1 MRNRILKRPMFRM
14 GGSTEGIMS
23 GLDTPKLEASRQG
36 YNKGDVVE
44 YRTGDETIGELSS
57 ADVLGRDIEQLFPRL
72 QGLRDRLISRDRGR
86 GMPGSVSN
94 FLTGFGLNLLSQPG
108 GSNIFQTAAKAAQTP
123 YQQFVSARQRE
134 QDLDEAR
141 DEALFGDT
149 LDAARRIR
157 EAQVEAEGE
166 SGDKKV
172 VQIEQETVK
181 ALQKTQKDLQK
192 KLKELDKPQVG
203 SDIDIA
209 ERQPGIEQAKEDIKK
224 EIENTEELKELI
236 TGSGGDPISEA
247 ILKGI
252 PNNVFTF
259 QDYVTYK
266 KTGKI
271 PEQKAEGGRI
281 GYQAGSMVEAPT
293 RSEVQNLDFT
303 ALRSRLPKEI
313 SDDIVKLISDS
324 GEALTDFANI
334 RTQQDVDDFN
344 QTYKVNLVLPA
355 EV

>member
-1 MRNRILKRPMFRM
+1 MFRM

-72 QGLRDRLISRDRGR
+72 QGIRDRLISRERGR

-94 FLTGFGLNLLSQPG
+94 FLTGFGLNLLAQPG

-134 QDLDEAR
+134 QDLEEAR

-149 LDAARRIR
+149 VDAARRIR
-157 EAQVEAEGE
+157 EAQVKAEGE

-181 ALQKTQKDLQK
+181 ALQKTQKELED
-192 KLKELDKPQVG
+192 KLKKANEMTKDSGLMEG
-203 SDIDIA
+203 SAMKA
-209 ERQPGIEQAKEDIKK
+209 EAEADVAAIKK
-224 EIENTEELKELI
+224 EIENTKELKELI
-236 TGSGGDPISEA
+236 TGTGGDPIAEA

-259 QDYVTYK
+259 ADYVTYK

-293 RSEVQNLDFT
+293 RSEVQNLDF
-303 ALRSRLPKEI
+303 ASLRSRLPKEI

>member
-1 MRNRILKRPMFRM
+1 MRSRILKRPMFRM

-36 YNKGDVVE
+36 YNTGDVVE

-57 ADVLGRDIEQLFPRL
+57 ADVLGRDVEQLFPRL
-72 QGLRDRLISRDRGR
+72 KGLRDRLISRDRGR

-293 RSEVQNLDFT
+293 RSEV
-303 ALRSRLPKEI
+303 
-313 SDDIVKLISDS
+313 
-324 GEALTDFANI
+324 
-334 RTQQDVDDFN
+334 
-344 QTYKVNLVLPA
+344 
-355 EV
+355 